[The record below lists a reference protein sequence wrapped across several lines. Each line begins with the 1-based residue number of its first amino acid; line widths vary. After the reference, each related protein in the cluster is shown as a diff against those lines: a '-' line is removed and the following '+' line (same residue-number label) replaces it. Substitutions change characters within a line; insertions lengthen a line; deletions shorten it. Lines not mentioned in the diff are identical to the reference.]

1 MDRVQAQQLRQT
13 ERMKNELRTEPRE
26 AVNLSLKL
34 GDGVSAVTRDISA
47 TGLFF
52 ETCSAQQVGNLINVE
67 IDLDTPGGP
76 MKLKAQGQIVRIES
90 QDGRTGVGVKLLSSR
105 LEPVDS
111 SV

>member
-1 MDRVQAQQLRQT
+1 
-13 ERMKNELRTEPRE
+13 MKNAYRTEARE
-26 AVNLSLKL
+26 QVSLPLKL
-34 GDGVSAVTRDISA
+34 DGGLSAVTRDISA
-47 TGLFF
+47 SGLFF
-52 ETCSAQQVGNLINVE
+52 ETSSEQRLGNLIDIE

-90 QDGRTGVGVKLLSSR
+90 HGRRIGVGVKLLSSR